1 MTISSASESIGND
14 SASSFV
20 ARCRQHWVN
29 PAMGS
34 LVVVIVVSLIGAWQY
49 RWICDDAMINFRI
62 VDNFV
67 HGHGPVFNVGERTEV
82 YSDPLWVAALI
93 IMRIV
98 LWFVPLGWSAVLLGL
113 GCSAVGFYFAG
124 RAIAWQHRASK
135 QTAWPVGL
143 ATLAVIPPVWEFM
156 TSGLEIGMTIG
167 WIGASYYLVVRRHSN
182 IGSPTRAAFL
192 LGLGVLIRPDLLI
205 LVFWFLAT
213 WFITDESW
221 FIATT
226 QRVRRLAL
234 AGIVAFALPVLY
246 ELCRMA
252 YFASLVPN
260 TGLVK
265 SATSLWVSQGFS
277 YLLNFFNP
285 YWLWIPVGV
294 LVLLQMTRGYA
305 LRGDR
310 RTALVSLAP
319 LIGGLLSMGYFVAIG
334 GDFMHGRLLIPG
346 LFCLLMNGSLTI
358 TTRWRIALL
367 VVVAAWVV
375 VCGSWLRWRQSALL
389 YTTIGDERAITLG
402 LSGVDHPITK
412 NDFAASPW
420 YGYGEQLRIGAEQ
433 YAPGRN
439 GLVLGSNPKL
449 FVPLPTHLPPIVGG
463 RNGLG
468 NVLIAAT
475 RPIGQVGYAAGQHV
489 YIFDVLSLANPV
501 SSHFTIHERGKPG
514 HEKVASMAWYLARFG
529 TPGDAGQLNR
539 YRRISVFEKVRPAEV
554 MAAKD
559 ELACGELRTYLRGI
573 TAPLT
578 PRLMISNVFHSFAN
592 TTMKFDPNPVVARAE
607 LCKPR

>member
-1 MTISSASESIGND
+1 MTISIASESTGN
-14 SASSFV
+14 ASTTFV

-29 PAMGS
+29 PAMVS
-34 LVVVIVVSLIGAWQY
+34 LVVVIVISLIGAWQY

-93 IMRIV
+93 VMRIV
-98 LWFVPLGWSAVLLGL
+98 LWFVPLGWSALLLGL

-124 RAIAWQHRASK
+124 RAIAWQHRGSK

-167 WIGASYYLVVRRHSN
+167 WIGASYFVVVRRHSN
-182 IGSPTRAAFL
+182 VGSPTRAAFL

-205 LVFWFLAT
+205 LAFWFLAT
-213 WFITDESW
+213 WFITDQSW

-226 QRVRRLAL
+226 QRVRRLVL

-246 ELCRMA
+246 ELFRMA
-252 YFASLVPN
+252 YFASLIPN

-265 SATSLWVSQGFS
+265 SATSLWVSQGFT

-285 YWLWIPVGV
+285 YWLWIPVGI
-294 LVLLQMTRGYA
+294 LLLLQMARGYA
-305 LRGDR
+305 LRDDR

-346 LFCLLMNGSLTI
+346 LFCLLMNGSLTVA
-358 TTRWRIALL
+358 TRLRTGLL
-367 VVVAAWVV
+367 VVLVAWVV
-375 VCGSWLRWRQSALL
+375 VCGSVLRWRQSPLL
-389 YTTIGDERAITLG
+389 YTTIGDERGIMLG

-412 NDFAASPW
+412 NDFATSPW
-420 YGYGEQLRIGAEQ
+420 FGYGEQLRIGAEQ
-433 YAPGRN
+433 YAPRRN
-439 GLVLGSNPKL
+439 GLVLGSNVKL
-449 FVPLPTHLPPIVGG
+449 FVALPSQLPPIVGG
-463 RNGLG
+463 RDGLG

-475 RPIGQVGYAAGQHV
+475 RPIGQVGYAAGQNV
-489 YIFDVLSLANPV
+489 YIFDLLSLANPV

-529 TPGDAGQLNR
+529 APGDAGQLNR
-539 YRRISVFEKVRPAEV
+539 YRRISIFEKVLPADV

-559 ELACGELRTYLRGI
+559 ALACGELRTYLRGI

-578 PRLMISNVFHSFAN
+578 PRLLIGNVLHSFAN
-592 TTMKFDPNPVVARAE
+592 TTMKFDANPVAARTE
-607 LCKPR
+607 LCKPH